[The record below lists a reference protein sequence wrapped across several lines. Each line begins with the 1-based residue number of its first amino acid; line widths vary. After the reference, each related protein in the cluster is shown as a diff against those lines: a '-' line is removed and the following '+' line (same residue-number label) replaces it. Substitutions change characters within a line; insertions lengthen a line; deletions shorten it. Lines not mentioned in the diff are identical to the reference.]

1 MMKSPSKLDL
11 GDGVGAA
18 TNTTYTLKLTKL
30 TAGPKGVSVV
40 FAVDPEDDLEDLCT
54 ADGDTT
60 FALIKVNR

>member
-18 TNTTYTLKLTKL
+18 TNTTYEVKLVKL
-30 TAGPKGVSVV
+30 VAGPKGVTVV
-40 FAVDPEDDLEDLCT
+40 LSVDPEADLSDLCT